1 MTSMLLATPAWNRSR
16 ACVTSSLARPTPWL
30 ATSTS
35 LRAAA
40 SCAMA
45 VLTCSAIWLRCSCSC
60 CDTLRSSGGA
70 RALGADAASGKQ
82 WNIQIETVSV
92 RRDGGGGRQSLLRP
106 EAVETQ
112 CRVAAFRSLLLRQLH
127 LPLGVQERLHLRAV
141 GIRRFQA
148 LIHLNGG
155 GGEEADLIR

>member
-60 CDTLRSSGGA
+60 CDTLRSSRSA
-70 RALGADAASGKQ
+70 RARWAPMRPPVNRIAGAHLRNGHCARIDRGGQVLAEEIEERHEHQPRKDAAGKDDARCLGTDDVAHA
-82 WNIQIETVSV
+82 QI
-92 RRDGGGGRQSLLRP
+92 L
-106 EAVETQ
+106 A
-112 CRVAAFRSLLLRQLH
+112 
-127 LPLGVQERLHLRAV
+127 
-141 GIRRFQA
+141 
-148 LIHLNGG
+148 
-155 GGEEADLIR
+155 